1 MTSATSITSKEV
13 HCLKGAMV
21 VIDSQMLGRIEK
33 IVDFKTTETT
43 DHIRR
48 HDVPHLD

>member
-1 MTSATSITSKEV
+1 
-13 HCLKGAMV
+13 MV

>member
-1 MTSATSITSKEV
+1 
-13 HCLKGAMV
+13 MV
-21 VIDSQMLGRIEK
+21 VIDGSQLLGRIEK

-43 DHIRR
+43 DHIR